1 MISLNTICKQ
11 LRYRPCTSILIFHI
25 RLNFTFTTL
34 FTFPSSSGLIGMGGM
49 FKINQGKA
57 YQHVMRDFS
66 KTPLVDE
73 QELNRWLKFY
83 EMPATLTAVGT
94 LITHE
99 NVSRWM
105 TD

>member
-1 MISLNTICKQ
+1 MISLNTICNLLQ
-11 LRYRPCTSILIFHI
+11 YRPCTLILIFA
-25 RLNFTFTTL
+25 TL
-34 FTFPSSSGLIGMGGM
+34 YTFPSSSGLIGMGGM

-66 KTPLVDE
+66 KTPLFDE